1 MAYCK
6 QNDYEAIGQR
16 IGKLVQE
23 KQKAYGDSFGKS
35 GEILKI
41 LFPDG
46 VKPEQYNDLL
56 CITRIL
62 DKLFRIAN
70 KPNAFGENA
79 YEDIVGYGLLGVA
92 KNMPNKNAA
101 ADRLAVIA
109 AKNAALLGGK
119 IDRGFYEP
127 FNPLTPAT
135 LKPTDDDECDDSA
148 EYEGIE

>member
-41 LFPDG
+41 LFPEG

-56 CITRIL
+56 CITRII

-70 KPNAFGENA
+70 APKVFGENP
-79 YEDIVGYGLLGVA
+79 YGDIAGYGLLGVA
-92 KNMPNKNAA
+92 KNMPENAA
-101 ADRLAVIA
+101 VL
-109 AKNAALLGGK
+109 KG
-119 IDRGFYEP
+119 RGFYDP
-127 FNPLTPAT
+127 FNPLTPVK
-135 LKPTDDDECDDSA
+135 LA
-148 EYEGIE
+148 EKDIK